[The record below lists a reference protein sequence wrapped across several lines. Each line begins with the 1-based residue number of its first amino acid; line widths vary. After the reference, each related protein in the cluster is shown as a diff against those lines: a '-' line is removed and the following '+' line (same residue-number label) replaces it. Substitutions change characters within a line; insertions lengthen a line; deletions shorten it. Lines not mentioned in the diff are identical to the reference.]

1 MHLCG
6 PELTTTSTK
15 KRKQKLTK
23 FQQEELER
31 NWRDRNQWL
40 KKEGLPTQTYEQFL
54 EWVYGSGKKE
64 KKFEKGSA
72 SQKQSSSSSTNK
84 HTTKPENNS
93 SYYWKNIQSHSSSEI
108 IPTACAKKPSPTYTG
123 EKVLGVAVLHKSCL
137 QPVFSQE
144 EAVEVAKMRR

>member
-15 KRKQKLTK
+15 KRKEKLTK

-54 EWVYGSGKKE
+54 EWVYGKGKKQKKKKGYE
-64 KKFEKGSA
+64 KQYSPPISSKETQNTSA
-72 SQKQSSSSSTNK
+72 T
-84 HTTKPENNS
+84 
-93 SYYWKNIQSHSSSEI
+93 YWKNIQSQSSSEI

-144 EAVEVAKMRR
+144 EAIEVAKMRR